1 MSTFETHQERQAREE
16 REEQERVLNENIQYA
31 AFFDA
36 LQDIFGNA
44 QELVPGDFE
53 DTEVQTS
60 KFNNIL
66 ENGKLKNLQN
76 KIAAH
81 QGKPLIGLYA
91 MVMQKKDVT
100 QGENPLPAPHGGKS
114 AWGRAL
120 DALRAAPSAIGE
132 ASRSLNSGIVD
143 LFTGGQQD
151 SIADQR
157 TEALKLLDF
166 PEYYVY
172 IFSNIGDNT
181 PPPTLLEERNT
192 PLDPG
197 QSRGNR
203 IIGRNFANLE
213 AYQEAIVTS
222 KAMRDEEDIAPG
234 SIVRISYESPD
245 TKSKVIINEVIE
257 NDPQFVE
264 LVLRSLGAKSALT
277 AETACATDSTFRN
290 TQHPTGDPIGT
301 LSDVLTK
308 ENIGGNNTIAY
319 PFKENAAVNL
329 VVILHGTSPYGNPEK
344 TGQEIILSIVKE
356 FDIKSTMFLIP
367 KGTNRGQFQW
377 SAIKQA
383 IDDLTAQGI
392 TISSKRLAAWSNG
405 AYGFVNSIEG
415 AGLSYWDRGVFL
427 ADPTPSTNIFGS
439 GFAKVPNGVYMEY
452 NAANWSNQGLVNN
465 FPIMAEKITSTGGQA
480 ISSDLSH
487 SAILK
492 SILNILNK

>member
-1 MSTFETHQERQAREE
+1 MSTFETGAQRQAREE

-36 LQDIFGNA
+36 LEEIFGGA
-44 QELVPGDFE
+44 QELIPGDYE
-53 DTEVQTS
+53 ETETQTS
-60 KFNNIL
+60 KFNNVL
-66 ENGKLKNLQN
+66 ESGKLKGLQ
-76 KIAAH
+76 KKLAAN
-81 QGKPLIGLYA
+81 QGRPLMGLYA
-91 MVMQKKDVT
+91 MIMQKKEVT
-100 QGENPLPAPHGGKS
+100 QGENPLPSPHGGKS

-120 DALRAAPSAIGE
+120 GALRAAPGAIVEG
-132 ASRSLNSGIVD
+132 SRSLNSGIVD
-143 LFTGGQQD
+143 LLTGGQQD

-277 AETACATDSTFRN
+277 AETACATDSTLRN

-301 LSDVLTK
+301 ESQ
-308 ENIGGNNTIAY
+308 
-319 PFKENAAVNL
+319 
-329 VVILHGTSPYGNPEK
+329 VV
-344 TGQEIILSIVKE
+344 
-356 FDIKSTMFLIP
+356 
-367 KGTNRGQFQW
+367 TN
-377 SAIKQA
+377 
-383 IDDLTAQGI
+383 
-392 TISSKRLAAWSNG
+392 
-405 AYGFVNSIEG
+405 
-415 AGLSYWDRGVFL
+415 
-427 ADPTPSTNIFGS
+427 
-439 GFAKVPNGVYMEY
+439 
-452 NAANWSNQGLVNN
+452 
-465 FPIMAEKITSTGGQA
+465 
-480 ISSDLSH
+480 
-487 SAILK
+487 
-492 SILNILNK
+492 